1 MQIGFI
7 GAGRAGCSLGKYFI
21 EKGITVTGYYSR
33 TVKSAE
39 EAARFT
45 GTKLFKS
52 IEDIVSASDTLFV
65 TTSDDAIGEVWD
77 YIAKYSVCDKI
88 RDKIICHCSGSLSS
102 VVFSGIESTGAS
114 ACSIHPMLA
123 FSNRFSSY
131 QQLHQTIFTIEGMEK
146 AVESIRSM
154 FEESGN
160 RVFRI
165 KTEEKGKYHC
175 AASIVSNQMIA
186 LYQMGIDLLK
196 ECGFEEK
203 DAVMLVG
210 PLVKNNINTL
220 LEKGSIEAL
229 TGPVERNDVCTVKKH
244 LDALAEDDFEIY
256 RLLAKKLVNISKKKN
271 KDRDYTEICKLLDG
285 KGR

>member
-7 GAGRAGCSLGKYFI
+7 GAGKAGCSLGKYLI
-21 EKGITVTGYYSR
+21 EKGMTVTGYYSR

-39 EAARFT
+39 EASEFT
-45 GTKLFKS
+45 GTMLFDS
-52 IEDIVSASDTLFV
+52 IEDIVSASDTLFI
-65 TTSDDAIGEVWD
+65 TTSDDAICEVWD
-77 YIAKYSVCDKI
+77 YIAKYSVGDKI

-131 QQLHQTIFTIEGMEK
+131 QQLYQTIFTIEGMDK
-146 AVESIRSM
+146 AVENIRGL
-154 FEESGN
+154 FEELGN
-160 RVFRI
+160 KVFRI
-165 KTEEKGKYHC
+165 RTEEKEKYHC
-175 AASIVSNQMIA
+175 AASIVSNQMIG

-196 ECGFEEK
+196 QCGFEEK
-203 DAVMLVG
+203 DAVVLVG

-229 TGPVERNDVCTVKKH
+229 TGPVERNDIGTVKKH
-244 LDALAEDDFEIY
+244 LDALSEDDLEIY

-271 KDRDYTEICKLLDG
+271 KDRDYTEIYKLLNE
-285 KGR
+285 KGI